1 MRACLPCVCHH
12 LHISSMSRVHIP
24 APGPGNLQ
32 CELQLHSKDDQ
43 QRFVDRLRAAVDLLI
58 RQR

>member
-1 MRACLPCVCHH
+1 
-12 LHISSMSRVHIP
+12 MSTVHIP

-32 CELQLHSKDDQ
+32 CDIEMHSKDDQ

-58 RQR
+58 QQR